1 MSTSRS
7 NSKTVIQVVSCF
19 VDFKPYLSP
28 LYEISVFDLR
38 YDAAELLDYLG
49 YRGCED
55 LINKA
60 HEDDDCRFHDDED
73 AMRELENNEDIFIC
87 AEKGDKVVALWLNPE
102 YDDLTEIIASDL
114 FPFIID
120 NLKGESKNHSTNPQL
135 SEVHHPNQEIH
146 LKPFGFS
153 SFNDYLKK

>member
-1 MSTSRS
+1 MSTSKS
-7 NSKTVIQVVSCF
+7 NSKTVIEVISWF
-19 VDFKPYLSP
+19 DAFTPYLSP

-49 YRGCED
+49 CRGCED

-60 HEDDDCRFHDDED
+60 REDDCRFHDDDE
-73 AMRELENNEDIFIC
+73 AMHELERNEDIFIC
-87 AEKGDKVVALWLNPE
+87 AEKDDKVVALWLNPE
-102 YDDLTEIIASDL
+102 YDDLTEIIVSDL

-120 NLKGESKNHSTNPQL
+120 KLRGKSENDLTSPQL
-135 SEVHHPNQEIH
+135 NKVHRPNQEIH